1 MIGLSYKMGVMY
13 MRQLRSPF
21 REKLP
26 IFITMFTLAILYKED
41 GLLWGDWSLL
51 ATFLLALEIL
61 LW

>member
-1 MIGLSYKMGVMY
+1 